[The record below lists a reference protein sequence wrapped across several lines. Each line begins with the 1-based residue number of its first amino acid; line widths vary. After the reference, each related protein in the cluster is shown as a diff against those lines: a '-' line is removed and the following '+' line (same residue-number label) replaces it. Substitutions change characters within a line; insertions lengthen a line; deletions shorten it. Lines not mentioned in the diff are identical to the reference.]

1 MFNVDCYSKI
11 IIFSLKWKKKALRET
26 HREGQKYIKS

>member
-11 IIFSLKWKKKALRET
+11 IIFSLKWKKKSL
-26 HREGQKYIKS
+26 EGDTQGRAKIY